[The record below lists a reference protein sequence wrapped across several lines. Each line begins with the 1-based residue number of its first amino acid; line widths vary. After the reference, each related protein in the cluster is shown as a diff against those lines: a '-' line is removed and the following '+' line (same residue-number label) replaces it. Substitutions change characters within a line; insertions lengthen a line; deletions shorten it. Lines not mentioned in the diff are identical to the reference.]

1 MTQPEVVEIASPL
14 GPLRLVADASAL
26 REVHMLHVAD
36 APYAGEPPPPA
47 VIEHPILRAAV
58 VQLREYFEGARRHF
72 ELPLAA
78 EGTAFQQRVWQALR
92 EIPFGVTWSYGEL
105 AAHVGDR
112 NASRAVGSANG
123 RNPLAIVVPCHRV
136 IGSKGEL
143 TGFGGGMRNKR
154 WLLDHE
160 SRIAGKAPLRLF

>member
-1 MTQPEVVEIASPL
+1 
-14 GPLRLVADASAL
+14 LRDA
-26 REVHMLHVAD
+26 
-36 APYAGEPPPPA
+36 
-47 VIEHPILRAAV
+47 I
-58 VQLREYFEGARRHF
+58 VQLREYFAGARRHF

-78 EGTAFQQRVWQALR
+78 KGTAFQLRVWQALR
-92 EIPFGVTWSYGEL
+92 EIPFGVTWSYGQL

-160 SRIAGKAPLRLF
+160 AKLAGKAPLRLF